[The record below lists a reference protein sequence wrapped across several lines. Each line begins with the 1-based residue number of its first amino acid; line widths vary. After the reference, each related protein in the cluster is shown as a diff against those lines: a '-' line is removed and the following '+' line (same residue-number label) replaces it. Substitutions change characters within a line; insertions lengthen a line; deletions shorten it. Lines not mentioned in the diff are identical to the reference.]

1 MGSLSSL
8 GFRWSHVLLG
18 LFSLFFDY
26 RLPVSAGP
34 SSSRRPLISDSPG
47 AWTFPPGALG
57 PGDFIQARGLKRPPC
72 AHDHSDGGVIDSFSV
87 SPATALVIS
96 PLRLEHTIFV
106 VTLDSSLKSWAAP
119 RSLQGEHVSSPGA
132 RGPAGP
138 LAWPESPTHSRAFPP
153 TLFLNPRACVVS
165 LDRQLLADVECFPL
179 LHVVGLG
186 ALVPQRSA
194 PASPAAFTRHAT
206 LVRGCVRLI
215 R

>member
-47 AWTFPPGALG
+47 AWTFPLVALS

-87 SPATALVIS
+87 STATALVIS

-132 RGPAGP
+132 RGPAGL
-138 LAWPESPTHSRAFPP
+138 LAWPESPAHSRAFPP
-153 TLFLNPRACVVS
+153 TLFLNPRA
-165 LDRQLLADVECFPL
+165 
-179 LHVVGLG
+179 
-186 ALVPQRSA
+186 
-194 PASPAAFTRHAT
+194 
-206 LVRGCVRLI
+206 
-215 R
+215 

>member
-26 RLPVSAGP
+26 RLFVSAGP

-87 SPATALVIS
+87 STATAEDLVIS
-96 PLRLEHTIFV
+96 LLRLEHTIFV

-138 LAWPESPTHSRAFPP
+138 LAWPESPARSHSRAFPP
-153 TLFLNPRACVVS
+153 TLFLNPRA
-165 LDRQLLADVECFPL
+165 
-179 LHVVGLG
+179 
-186 ALVPQRSA
+186 
-194 PASPAAFTRHAT
+194 
-206 LVRGCVRLI
+206 
-215 R
+215 